1 MKKLL
6 FGNFWVTLVLMLVI
20 SIGDL
25 MLLTDHAFGFGFV
38 LTGVYA
44 AWGSYVWFKEK
55 VNNAKK

>member
-6 FGNFWVTLVLMLVI
+6 FESFWMTLGLLLLV
-20 SIGDL
+20 SILDL
-25 MLLTDHAFGFGFV
+25 IFLTKYDFGIGFV
-38 LTGVYA
+38 FTGVYA